1 MNAVITRVKE
11 QAKARNK
18 FKEVS
23 QTVSQRD
30 EVTIIMTKIEVGAGL
45 LEVHTLLWEI
55 VNNVQILVIE
65 QEAGLKAS
73 ASIEKH
79 LWGLLLAVS
88 TVRQADRVL
97 CRLSKAWIYQKA
109 RLSSTINPCSPYS
122 MGMSQITSSHNYN
135 RTSTHS
141 SQSTTLAILT
151 WSWTSKCSLSLALHS
166 IKFIKI
172 KIWISIRSSKIKW
185 CRI

>member
-30 EVTIIMTKIEVGAGL
+30 EVTIIMTKIEVGAVL
-45 LEVHTLLWEI
+45 REVHTLLLEI

-88 TVRQADRVL
+88 TVKQADRVL
-97 CRLSKAWIYQKA
+97 CRLSKA
-109 RLSSTINPCSPYS
+109 
-122 MGMSQITSSHNYN
+122 
-135 RTSTHS
+135 
-141 SQSTTLAILT
+141 
-151 WSWTSKCSLSLALHS
+151 
-166 IKFIKI
+166 
-172 KIWISIRSSKIKW
+172 
-185 CRI
+185 